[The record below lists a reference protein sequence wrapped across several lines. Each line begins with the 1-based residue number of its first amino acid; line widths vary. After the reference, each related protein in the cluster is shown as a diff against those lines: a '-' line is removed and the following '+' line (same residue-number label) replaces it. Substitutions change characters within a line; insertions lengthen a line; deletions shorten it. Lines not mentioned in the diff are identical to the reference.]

1 MRVKTSITL
10 PDHLLKR
17 IDRADSN
24 RSALIERAT
33 RAYLARLERAEQ
45 EAKDTAIINANAER
59 LNREAK
65 DVLEY
70 QGLP

>member
-1 MRVKTSITL
+1 
-10 PDHLLKR
+10 
-17 IDRADSN
+17 
-24 RSALIERAT
+24 LIERAT
-33 RAYLARLERAEQ
+33 RAYLARLERAAQ
-45 EAKDTAIINANAER
+45 EAKDTAIINANADR